1 MKMGKEKGYGK
12 RRIACLLF
20 LKEGIEIIK
29 KIPKRYPKKK
39 EKGKGEKDGKGI
51 LSGKMGL

>member
-1 MKMGKEKGYGK
+1 MWKERGYGK
-12 RRIACLLF
+12 RRIAYFLF
-20 LKEGIEIIK
+20 LEEGIEIIK

-39 EKGKGEKDGKGI
+39 EKGKGEKDAKGI